1 MLKEIKNRISFKF
14 YTLTISLIGI
24 LLMVSGHF
32 YYNYE
37 KEITINE
44 CYYELEQ
51 LSKTKINLLDNWIKE
66 RYADAMFLNSNKFMQ
81 EEVIAFLHDNEN
93 LSIKKDLKSDF
104 SNFVKLYNYKN
115 LYLLDKNGNILLTVN
130 DNDLIINPSTKHYL
144 TSTDSIRF
152 LEFYVVKDTVAY
164 FDILLPVK
172 NQNDVVGF
180 IVIKIDPYDFIFPTI
195 NMWPRKSNTAQTIL
209 YKRNLDT
216 VYSVNPFKSIAHKP
230 LNNVYTMADTNVPI
244 IKVINGEKGQ
254 YYGPDYKGDIV
265 YAFVTDFQPYDW
277 YLVVKVNES
286 EVLESFYDHVLMVLA
301 SGFVIL
307 ILLIIT
313 LFFTI

>member
-24 LLMVSGHF
+24 LLMVSGHI

-115 LYLLDKNGNILLTVN
+115 FTYW
-130 DNDLIINPSTKHYL
+130 
-144 TSTDSIRF
+144 
-152 LEFYVVKDTVAY
+152 
-164 FDILLPVK
+164 
-172 NQNDVVGF
+172 
-180 IVIKIDPYDFIFPTI
+180 IKMEIFC
-195 NMWPRKSNTAQTIL
+195 
-209 YKRNLDT
+209 
-216 VYSVNPFKSIAHKP
+216 
-230 LNNVYTMADTNVPI
+230 
-244 IKVINGEKGQ
+244 
-254 YYGPDYKGDIV
+254 
-265 YAFVTDFQPYDW
+265 
-277 YLVVKVNES
+277 
-286 EVLESFYDHVLMVLA
+286 
-301 SGFVIL
+301 
-307 ILLIIT
+307 
-313 LFFTI
+313 